1 MEAGQ
6 NGSFFAKKWKDAE
19 DYYAAA
25 GFSISLASFI
35 ALMLFLSLLSVLL
48 AYSLTLILPVKS
60 ATGAVLPVV
69 AFFAMMSLT
78 IGVPFYIRTNRID
91 RVEEALPDVLKH
103 ISAVLKAGGT
113 VESALE
119 EVSESDYGPLSADV
133 GRGLK
138 QLREGK
144 GIDDALTE
152 MAKNSGSKLFTRIA
166 QITVDSRKAGAGLSE
181 VLESIAEDTKE
192 LVRIKRERVSKATM
206 HVAFLYITSLLL
218 VPFIF
223 GFTLAIVKFI
233 AAGMSQAVQGGAQ
246 IDFANFDILLIFFLI
261 VQVAISNIA
270 IGIISEGK
278 INNKLIYIP
287 FMMLVTLL
295 VYQLGG
301 FIGQT
306 IIKGGV

>member
-1 MEAGQ
+1 METGQ
-6 NGSFFAKKWKDAE
+6 NDSFFARKWKDAE

-35 ALMLFLSLLSVLL
+35 GLMFFLSLLSVML
-48 AYSLTLILPVKS
+48 AYALMLILPVKS
-60 ATGAVLPVV
+60 ATTAVLPVV

-144 GIDDALTE
+144 GIDDALIE

-192 LVRIKRERVSKATM
+192 LVRIKRERGSKATM
-206 HVAFLYITSLLL
+206 HVAFLNITSLLL

-246 IDFANFDILLIFFLI
+246 IDFSNFDVLLIFFLI
-261 VQVAISNIA
+261 LQVAISNIA